1 MGSIEENVWQSM
13 LLLHEQ
19 FCDPNRNTVDISR
32 FHDLFLEQLSLLV
45 SRFRD
50 ISSQASPTF
59 KFWDMF
65 LHAVEVMLINIRAE
79 GDGGWQLH
87 LQSVSSMLFHF

>member
-32 FHDLFLEQLSLLV
+32 FHDLFLEHLSPLVISPLV

-50 ISSQASPTF
+50 ISSQASPAF
-59 KFWDMF
+59 KFWDLF
-65 LHAVEVMLINIRAE
+65 LHALEVMFINIRAE
-79 GDGGWQLH
+79 RDGD
-87 LQSVSSMLFHF
+87 

>member
-45 SRFRD
+45 YCPCVLPLSTTEE
-50 ISSQASPTF
+50 STQP
-59 KFWDMF
+59 
-65 LHAVEVMLINIRAE
+65 
-79 GDGGWQLH
+79 
-87 LQSVSSMLFHF
+87 QSDQSFIY